1 MSLNISNTA
10 ESYNTFLETWFKMD
24 EDIAI
29 VNENTRISLIK
40 NFFKNNSKNIAISV
54 IFIIAIVISFFAYDE
69 IKKRKKEKI
78 AVDYNRII
86 FNTDKYN
93 QNDIKNEMIKIINEE
108 VDTYST
114 LALYHLIDNNLI
126 DDQNTISDLFDKVIS
141 INKDDEL
148 RNLIVFKKALYFSD
162 KYTESKMLEI
172 LNPLINS
179 ESIWKQHAFLLMGD
193 YYFYKKQYAK
203 SKEFLEKIT
212 QLSDVNP
219 KIKLDVE
226 RRLNRDFN
234 E

>member
-1 MSLNISNTA
+1 
-10 ESYNTFLETWFKMD
+10 MD

-54 IFIIAIVISFFAYDE
+54 IFIIAIVIFFFAYDE

-93 QNDIKNEMIKIINEE
+93 QNDIKNEMIKIINEK

-172 LNPLINS
+172 LNPLLNS

-193 YYFYKKQYAK
+193 YYFHKKQYTK
-203 SKEFLEKIT
+203 SKEFFEKIT

>member
-1 MSLNISNTA
+1 
-10 ESYNTFLETWFKMD
+10 MD

-29 VNENTRISLIK
+29 VNENTRVSLIK
-40 NFFKNNSKNIAISV
+40 NFFKNNSKNLAISV

-78 AVDYNRII
+78 ATDYNRII

-93 QNDIKNEMIKIINEE
+93 QNDIKNEMIKIINEK

-172 LNPLINS
+172 LNPLLNS

>member
-1 MSLNISNTA
+1 
-10 ESYNTFLETWFKMD
+10 MD

-93 QNDIKNEMIKIINEE
+93 QNDIKNEMIKIINEK

-148 RNLIVFKKALYFSD
+148 KNLIVFKKALYFSD

-172 LNPLINS
+172 LNPLLNS

-193 YYFYKKQYAK
+193 YYFHKKQYSK

>member
-1 MSLNISNTA
+1 
-10 ESYNTFLETWFKMD
+10 MD

-69 IKKRKKEKI
+69 IKERKKEKI

-93 QNDIKNEMIKIINEE
+93 QNDIKNEMIKIINEK

-114 LALYHLIDNNLI
+114 LALYYLIDNNLI
-126 DDQNTISDLFDKVIS
+126 DDQITISDLFDKVIS

-148 RNLIVFKKALYFSD
+148 KYLIVFKKALYFSD

-193 YYFYKKQYAK
+193 YYFHKKQYTK
-203 SKEFLEKIT
+203 SKEFFEKIT
-212 QLSDVNP
+212 QLSNANP
-219 KIKLDVE
+219 KIKIDVE

>member
-1 MSLNISNTA
+1 
-10 ESYNTFLETWFKMD
+10 MD

-40 NFFKNNSKNIAISV
+40 NFFKNNSINIAISV

-93 QNDIKNEMIKIINEE
+93 QNDIKNEMIKIINEK

-172 LNPLINS
+172 LNPLLNS

-193 YYFYKKQYAK
+193 YYFHKKQYSK

>member
-1 MSLNISNTA
+1 MSLNILNTA

-78 AVDYNRII
+78 ATDYNRII

-93 QNDIKNEMIKIINEE
+93 QNDIKNEMIKIINEK

-148 RNLIVFKKALYFSD
+148 KNLIVFKKALYFSD

-172 LNPLINS
+172 LNPLLNS

-193 YYFYKKQYAK
+193 YYFHKKQYTK
-203 SKEFLEKIT
+203 SKEFFEKIT
-212 QLSDVNP
+212 QLSDANP

>member
-1 MSLNISNTA
+1 
-10 ESYNTFLETWFKMD
+10 MD
-24 EDIAI
+24 EDISI

-54 IFIIAIVISFFAYDE
+54 IFIIAIVIFFFAYDE

-93 QNDIKNEMIKIINEE
+93 QNDIKNEMIKIINEK

-148 RNLIVFKKALYFSD
+148 KNLIVFKKALYFSD

-172 LNPLINS
+172 LNPLLNS

-193 YYFYKKQYAK
+193 YYFHKKQYTK
-203 SKEFLEKIT
+203 SKEFFEKIT

>member
-1 MSLNISNTA
+1 
-10 ESYNTFLETWFKMD
+10 MD

-78 AVDYNRII
+78 ATDYNRII

-93 QNDIKNEMIKIINEE
+93 QNDIKNEMIKIINEK

-126 DDQNTISDLFDKVIS
+126 DDQNIISDLFDKVIS

-172 LNPLINS
+172 LNPLLNS

-193 YYFYKKQYAK
+193 YYFHKKQYTK
-203 SKEFLEKIT
+203 SKEFFEKIT

>member
-1 MSLNISNTA
+1 
-10 ESYNTFLETWFKMD
+10 MD

-40 NFFKNNSKNIAISV
+40 NFFKNNSKNLAISV

-78 AVDYNRII
+78 ATDYNRII

-93 QNDIKNEMIKIINEE
+93 QNDIKNEMIKIINEK

-148 RNLIVFKKALYFSD
+148 KNLIVFKKALYFSD

-172 LNPLINS
+172 LNPLLNS

-193 YYFYKKQYAK
+193 YYFHKKQYTK
-203 SKEFLEKIT
+203 SKEFFEKIT

>member
-1 MSLNISNTA
+1 MSLNILNTA

-40 NFFKNNSKNIAISV
+40 NFFKNNSKNLAISV

-78 AVDYNRII
+78 ATDYNRII

-93 QNDIKNEMIKIINEE
+93 QNDIKNEMIKIINEK

-148 RNLIVFKKALYFSD
+148 KNLIVFKKALYFSD

-172 LNPLINS
+172 LNPLLNS

-193 YYFYKKQYAK
+193 YYFHKKQYTK
-203 SKEFLEKIT
+203 SKEFFEKIT

>member
-1 MSLNISNTA
+1 
-10 ESYNTFLETWFKMD
+10 MD

-93 QNDIKNEMIKIINEE
+93 QNDIKNEMIKIINEK

-148 RNLIVFKKALYFSD
+148 KNLIVFKKALYFSD

-172 LNPLINS
+172 LNPLLNS

-193 YYFYKKQYAK
+193 YYFHKKQYTK

>member
-1 MSLNISNTA
+1 MSLNILNTA

-93 QNDIKNEMIKIINEE
+93 QNDIKNEMIKIINEK

-126 DDQNTISDLFDKVIS
+126 DDQNIISDLFDKVIS

-172 LNPLINS
+172 LNPLLNS

-193 YYFYKKQYAK
+193 YYFHKKQYTK

>member
-1 MSLNISNTA
+1 MSLNILNTA

-93 QNDIKNEMIKIINEE
+93 QNDIKSEMIKIINEK

-148 RNLIVFKKALYFSD
+148 KNLIVFKKALYFSD

-172 LNPLINS
+172 LNPLLNS

-203 SKEFLEKIT
+203 SKEFLEKIA

>member
-1 MSLNISNTA
+1 
-10 ESYNTFLETWFKMD
+10 MD

-148 RNLIVFKKALYFSD
+148 KNLIVFKKALYFSD

-172 LNPLINS
+172 LNPLLNS

-193 YYFYKKQYAK
+193 YYFHKKQYSK

>member
-1 MSLNISNTA
+1 MSLNILNTA
-10 ESYNTFLETWFKMD
+10 ESYNTFLETWFNMD

-40 NFFKNNSKNIAISV
+40 NFFKNNSKNIAISAL
-54 IFIIAIVISFFAYDE
+54 FIIAIVISFFAYDE

-93 QNDIKNEMIKIINEE
+93 QNDIKNEMIKIINQK

-172 LNPLINS
+172 LNPLLNS

-193 YYFYKKQYAK
+193 YYFHKKQYTK
-203 SKEFLEKIT
+203 SKEFFEKIT
-212 QLSDVNP
+212 QLSDANP

>member
-1 MSLNISNTA
+1 
-10 ESYNTFLETWFKMD
+10 MD

-40 NFFKNNSKNIAISV
+40 NFFKNNSKKIAISV
-54 IFIIAIVISFFAYDE
+54 IFVITIVISFFAYDE

-78 AVDYNRII
+78 ATDYNRII

-93 QNDIKNEMIKIINEE
+93 QNDIKNEMIKIINEK

-148 RNLIVFKKALYFSD
+148 KNLIVFKKALYFSD

-172 LNPLINS
+172 LNPLLNS

-193 YYFYKKQYAK
+193 YYFHKKQYTK
-203 SKEFLEKIT
+203 SKEFFEKIT

>member
-1 MSLNISNTA
+1 
-10 ESYNTFLETWFKMD
+10 MD

-54 IFIIAIVISFFAYDE
+54 IFIIAIVIFFFAYDE

-78 AVDYNRII
+78 AIDYNRII

-93 QNDIKNEMIKIINEE
+93 QNDIKNEMIKIINEK

-148 RNLIVFKKALYFSD
+148 KNLIVFKKALYFSD

-172 LNPLINS
+172 LNPLLNS

-193 YYFYKKQYAK
+193 YYFHKKQYTK
-203 SKEFLEKIT
+203 SKEFFEKIT
-212 QLSDVNP
+212 QLSDANP

>member
-1 MSLNISNTA
+1 
-10 ESYNTFLETWFKMD
+10 MD

-54 IFIIAIVISFFAYDE
+54 IFIIAIVIFFFAYDE

-93 QNDIKNEMIKIINEE
+93 QNDIKNEMIKIINEK

-148 RNLIVFKKALYFSD
+148 KNLIVFKKALYFSD

-172 LNPLINS
+172 LNPLLNS

-193 YYFYKKQYAK
+193 YYFHKKQYTK
-203 SKEFLEKIT
+203 SKEFFEKIT

>member
-1 MSLNISNTA
+1 MSLNILNTA

-93 QNDIKNEMIKIINEE
+93 QNDIKNEMIKIINEK

-126 DDQNTISDLFDKVIS
+126 DDQNTISDLFEKVIS

-172 LNPLINS
+172 LNPLLNS

-193 YYFYKKQYAK
+193 YYFHKKQYSK

>member
-1 MSLNISNTA
+1 
-10 ESYNTFLETWFKMD
+10 MD

-54 IFIIAIVISFFAYDE
+54 IFIIAIVIFFFAYDE

-78 AVDYNRII
+78 AIDYNRII

-93 QNDIKNEMIKIINEE
+93 QNDIKNEMIKIINEK

-126 DDQNTISDLFDKVIS
+126 DDQNTISNLFDKVIS

-148 RNLIVFKKALYFSD
+148 KNLIVFKKALYFSD

-172 LNPLINS
+172 LNPLLNS

-193 YYFYKKQYAK
+193 YYFHKKQYTK
-203 SKEFLEKIT
+203 SKEFFEKIT
-212 QLSDVNP
+212 QLSDANP

>member
-1 MSLNISNTA
+1 MSLNILNTA

-40 NFFKNNSKNIAISV
+40 NFFKNNSKKIAISV
-54 IFIIAIVISFFAYDE
+54 IFVITIVISFFAYDE

-78 AVDYNRII
+78 ATDYNRII

-93 QNDIKNEMIKIINEE
+93 QNDIKSEMIKIINEE

-148 RNLIVFKKALYFSD
+148 KNLIVFKKALYFSD

-172 LNPLINS
+172 LNPLLNS

-193 YYFYKKQYAK
+193 YYFHKKQYTK
-203 SKEFLEKIT
+203 SKEFFEKIT

>member
-1 MSLNISNTA
+1 MSLNILNTA
-10 ESYNTFLETWFKMD
+10 ESYNTFLETWFNMD

-40 NFFKNNSKNIAISV
+40 NFFKNNSKNIAISAL
-54 IFIIAIVISFFAYDE
+54 FIIAIVISFFAYDE

-93 QNDIKNEMIKIINEE
+93 QNDIKNEMIKIINEK

-172 LNPLINS
+172 LNPLLNS

-193 YYFYKKQYAK
+193 YYFHKKQYTK
-203 SKEFLEKIT
+203 SKEFFEKIT

>member
-1 MSLNISNTA
+1 MNSNTINMVV
-10 ESYNTFLETWFKMD
+10 SYNMFLETWFKMD

-40 NFFKNNSKNIAISV
+40 NFFKNNSKKIAISV
-54 IFIIAIVISFFAYDE
+54 IFVITIVISFFAYDE

-93 QNDIKNEMIKIINEE
+93 QNDIKNEMIKIINEK

-148 RNLIVFKKALYFSD
+148 KNLIVFKKALYFSD

-172 LNPLINS
+172 LNPLLNS

-193 YYFYKKQYAK
+193 YYFHKKQYTK
-203 SKEFLEKIT
+203 SKEFFEKIT

>member
-1 MSLNISNTA
+1 MSLNILNTA

-93 QNDIKNEMIKIINEE
+93 QNDIKNEMIKIINEK

-148 RNLIVFKKALYFSD
+148 KNLIVFKKALYFSD

-172 LNPLINS
+172 LNPLLNS

-193 YYFYKKQYAK
+193 YYFHKKQYTK

>member
-1 MSLNISNTA
+1 
-10 ESYNTFLETWFKMD
+10 MD

-40 NFFKNNSKNIAISV
+40 NFFKNNSKNIAISAL
-54 IFIIAIVISFFAYDE
+54 FIIAIVISFFAYDE

-93 QNDIKNEMIKIINEE
+93 QNDIKNEMIKIINEK

-172 LNPLINS
+172 LNPLLNS

-193 YYFYKKQYAK
+193 YYFHKKQYTK
-203 SKEFLEKIT
+203 SKEFFEKIT

>member
-1 MSLNISNTA
+1 MSLNILNTA

-93 QNDIKNEMIKIINEE
+93 QNDIKNEMIKIINEK

-148 RNLIVFKKALYFSD
+148 KNLIVFKKALYFSD

-172 LNPLINS
+172 LNPLLNS

>member
-1 MSLNISNTA
+1 MSLNILNTA

-40 NFFKNNSKNIAISV
+40 NFFKNNSKNLAISV

-93 QNDIKNEMIKIINEE
+93 QNDIKNEMIKIINEK

-148 RNLIVFKKALYFSD
+148 KNLIVFKKALYFSD

-172 LNPLINS
+172 LNPLLNS

-193 YYFYKKQYAK
+193 YYFHKKQYTK
-203 SKEFLEKIT
+203 SKEFFEKIT

>member
-1 MSLNISNTA
+1 
-10 ESYNTFLETWFKMD
+10 MD

-54 IFIIAIVISFFAYDE
+54 IFVITIVISFFAYDE

-93 QNDIKNEMIKIINEE
+93 QNDIKNEMIKIINEK

-172 LNPLINS
+172 LNPLLNS

-193 YYFYKKQYAK
+193 YYFHKKQYSK

>member
-1 MSLNISNTA
+1 MSLNILNTA

-40 NFFKNNSKNIAISV
+40 NFFKNNSKNIAISA

-93 QNDIKNEMIKIINEE
+93 QNDIKNEMIKIINEK

-148 RNLIVFKKALYFSD
+148 KNLIVFKKALYFSD

-172 LNPLINS
+172 LNPLLNS

-193 YYFYKKQYAK
+193 YYFHKKQYTK
-203 SKEFLEKIT
+203 SKEFFEKIT

>member
-1 MSLNISNTA
+1 MSLNILNTA

-93 QNDIKNEMIKIINEE
+93 QNDIKNEMIKIINEK

-126 DDQNTISDLFDKVIS
+126 DDQ
-141 INKDDEL
+141 E
-148 RNLIVFKKALYFSD
+148 
-162 KYTESKMLEI
+162 
-172 LNPLINS
+172 
-179 ESIWKQHAFLLMGD
+179 Q
-193 YYFYKKQYAK
+193 
-203 SKEFLEKIT
+203 
-212 QLSDVNP
+212 
-219 KIKLDVE
+219 
-226 RRLNRDFN
+226 
-234 E
+234 

>member
-1 MSLNISNTA
+1 
-10 ESYNTFLETWFKMD
+10 MD

-40 NFFKNNSKNIAISV
+40 NFFKNNSKNLAISV

-78 AVDYNRII
+78 ATDYNRII
-86 FNTDKYN
+86 FNTDEYN
-93 QNDIKNEMIKIINEE
+93 QNDIKNEMIKIINEK

-148 RNLIVFKKALYFSD
+148 KNLIVFKKALYFSD

-172 LNPLINS
+172 LNPLLNS

-193 YYFYKKQYAK
+193 YYFHKKQYTK
-203 SKEFLEKIT
+203 SKEFFEKIT